1 VALRGGLVGGDLTSL
16 TVTFAGAARGGSAL
30 EIERSR
36 PSQSSAAEQEPL
48 REAGPPGEDVAYWEG
63 LEHTDEFR
71 QLVAARMRFVLP
83 ATVFFLVYYF
93 LLPLLNGLAPEFMR
107 TDVAGHVNI
116 AYLFALSQFFV
127 AWVLAWFYI
136 RRANS
141 LYDRLAATVRDRAAR
156 GRRPAA

>member
-1 VALRGGLVGGDLTSL
+1 M
-16 TVTFAGAARGGSAL
+16 
-30 EIERSR
+30 EIDR
-36 PSQSSAAEQEPL
+36 PLPAQPSD
-48 REAGPPGEDVAYWEG
+48 RDPGEVRVAGVTSEDTAYWEG

-93 LLPLLNGLAPEFMR
+93 LLPLLNGLAPELMR
-107 TDVAGHVNI
+107 TDVVGHVNI

-141 LYDRLAATVRDRAAR
+141 LFDRLAATVRERAAR

>member
-1 VALRGGLVGGDLTSL
+1 M
-16 TVTFAGAARGGSAL
+16 
-30 EIERSR
+30 EIDR
-36 PSQSSAAEQEPL
+36 PLPAQPSD
-48 REAGPPGEDVAYWEG
+48 RDPGEVRVAGVTSEDTAYWEG

-93 LLPLLNGLAPEFMR
+93 LLPLLNGLAPELMR
-107 TDVAGHVNI
+107 TDVVGHVNI

-141 LYDRLAATVRDRAAR
+141 LFDRLAATVRERAAR
-156 GRRPAA
+156 GRRAAP